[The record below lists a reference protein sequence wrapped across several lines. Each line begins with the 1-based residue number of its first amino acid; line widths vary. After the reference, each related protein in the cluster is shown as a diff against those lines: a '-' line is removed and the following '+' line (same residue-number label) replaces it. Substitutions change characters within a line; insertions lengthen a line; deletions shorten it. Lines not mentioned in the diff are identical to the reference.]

1 MPLSISPP
9 SPLHMWQQKE
19 VTTPTITLM
28 EPTLVMVVILII
40 LFYMRTL
47 HLLHMWY
54 VSLLLCLK
62 ACADSCS
69 SAFILVKLG
78 FFLQY
83 TFSLV
88 QSQVNSTR
96 NVFDS
101 VGIFVPTEVNEDLAF
116 IVKNDAM
123 FCLS

>member
-1 MPLSISPP
+1 MPLPISPP
-9 SPLHMWQQKE
+9 GPLHMWQQKE

-78 FFLQY
+78 YFTIHLY
-83 TFSLV
+83 LLYM

-96 NVFDS
+96 NVFYS
-101 VGIFVPTEVNEDLAF
+101 VGIFVPTEVNEDLVF
-116 IVKNDAM
+116 IVKK
-123 FCLS
+123 

>member
-116 IVKNDAM
+116 IVKNDAL

>member
-1 MPLSISPP
+1 MPLPISPP

-62 ACADSCS
+62 ACTDSCNS
-69 SAFILVKLG
+69 TFKLVKPGYFTIHLY
-78 FFLQY
+78 LLY
-83 TFSLV
+83 M

-101 VGIFVPTEVNEDLAF
+101 VGIFVPTEVKEDLAF
-116 IVKNDAM
+116 IVKNDAV
-123 FCLS
+123 